1 MQRKSLALSLLCLLA
16 VAGVLLGCM
25 GRDLVR
31 IDPKTESYVLEEM
44 QVQEFVGVDVLVIV
58 DNSRSMAA
66 EQSMLRD
73 AFPDLITTI
82 LNPPIDPDTGKRV
95 HAPVRDL
102 HIGVV
107 STDMGVGG
115 YDVQTC
121 DEPMVGDDGVLQHTP
136 RGSSCAPSYP
146 TFLSYSIGETEEPNI
161 DMVTAMSNDFGCIA
175 VLGTQ
180 GCGFEQQLEAG
191 WKALMVHSQTGGAN
205 AGFLRPDTILTI
217 LFVTDEEDCSTQDTS
232 LFDIASLPY
241 SINLQCYYQKDKLY
255 GIDRYFNDL
264 SSLRS
269 KAENLVLGFIVGVP
283 PDDPLLPPVCE
294 GRGDEIGGCLDT
306 PPMQETV
313 RVDGELLEYSCK
325 YPADCTPPNPPTEPG
340 NCNSEAFPAIRY
352 VNLAKQFG
360 DNAVVQSICT
370 NSFEPAVAALT
381 EKLQD
386 AINAQRFRRQLQ
398 IEKDTEDASGCRCV
412 ATCDIIEELTDKRP
426 CTELGNPAKTT
437 LFDEFGAPAV
447 SVDED
452 TGQEHTLC
460 VIAQAGAI
468 LFDCS
473 MSCDDAL
480 AVLTKDPSR
489 AGWWYDPSEDIDG
502 DTVNDPQVKFEDV
515 QPESGSGVSIQCSSV
530 VCPEG
535 RQCGPSASPGA
546 KCCNVNEFCS
556 YPKLEDQNCNGILD
570 PGEDMGEGNGILD
583 PGEDRNGNEIL
594 DPGEDIGNDKIDY
607 DITQPGL
614 CLLRQDVCNEY
625 GDDVWCAGINHSDP
639 NLPPVGTHCNIGGV
653 CCLDHNVD
661 GKLDWVNEVVS
672 LEGGRTACLPDYPS
686 HFCAGGGCARR
697 DGIPV
702 DDCNR

>member
-25 GRDLVR
+25 GRELVR

-58 DNSRSMAA
+58 DNSGSMAA

-73 AFPDLITTI
+73 AFPSLITSI
-82 LNPPIDPDTGKRV
+82 LNPPIDPDTGMRV

-121 DEPMVGDDGVLQHTP
+121 DEPMIGDDGVLQHTP
-136 RGSSCAPSYP
+136 RGASCAPSYP
-146 TFLSYSIGETEEPNI
+146 TFLSYQIGETEEPNI
-161 DMVTAMSNDFGCIA
+161 DMVNAMSQDFGCIA
-175 VLGTQ
+175 VLGTN

-205 AGFLRPDTILTI
+205 AGFLRQDTILTI
-217 LFVTDEEDCSTQDTS
+217 IFVTDEEDCSAQDMTI
-232 LFDIASLPY
+232 FDIASLPY

-269 KAENLVLGFIVGVP
+269 NPANLVLGFIVGVP

-313 RVDGELLEYSCK
+313 RVDDQLLEYSCK

-370 NSFEPAVAALT
+370 DSFAPAVAALT
-381 EKLQD
+381 EKLKE

-398 IEKDTEDASGCRCV
+398 IEKDTEDATGCRCV
-412 ATCDIIEELTDKRP
+412 ATCDIIEELTDNRP
-426 CTELGNPAKTT
+426 CESLGNPAKKT
-437 LFDEFGAPAV
+437 LYDEFGMPAV

-452 TGQEHTLC
+452 TGQVHTLC
-460 VIAQAGAI
+460 KIEQAGAR
-468 LFDCS
+468 LGDCS

-480 AVLTKDPSR
+480 AVLTKDPEN

-546 KCCNVNEFCS
+546 KCCNVNEYC
-556 YPKLEDQNCNGILD
+556 YYDAAD
-570 PGEDMGEGNGILD
+570 PGHVSAG
-583 PGEDRNGNEIL
+583 
-594 DPGEDIGNDKIDY
+594 Y
-607 DITQPGL
+607 
-614 CLLRQDVCNEY
+614 CLLRQDVCEEY
-625 GDDVWCAGINHSDP
+625 GDDVWCPGAGPVGSDP
-639 NLPPVGTHCNIGGV
+639 LINGL
-653 CCLDHNVD
+653 CCLDYNTD
-661 GKLDWVNEVVS
+661 GSLDWIYEEVPLAS
-672 LEGGRTACLPDYPS
+672 GGTAYLPDAPLY
-686 HFCAGGGCARR
+686 FCAGGGCQPR
-697 DGIPV
+697 
-702 DDCNR
+702 